1 MTNYLKKTF
10 IQLLPVLFLL
20 TFAFVACNNKGGEK
34 KEATP
39 DTAVIKAVEPTQPA
53 DTTKK
58 DSVAQKP
65 IKTPD

>member
-1 MTNYLKKTF
+1 MTNYWKKTLSR
-10 IQLLPVLFLL
+10 LLPGLFLL
-20 TFAFVACNNKGGEK
+20 TFVFVACNNKGGDK

-39 DTAVIKAVEPTQPA
+39 DTAVIKAVEPAPAA

-58 DSVAQKP
+58 DTVAQKP